1 EEPGVFYQD
10 RRIVFLGCFLRRELG
25 YFTKAGA
32 LDFGFRGS
40 EHADL
45 YLEWVE
51 DSAGFLVLVVVLCYE
66 PDCSFIGWRSIC
78 LSWRSPRLS
87 EGWISP
93 SPRRQ
98 PHDSPWRLF

>member
-1 EEPGVFYQD
+1 MFFDGFF
-10 RRIVFLGCFLRRELG
+10 RGELG

-32 LDFGFRGS
+32 LDLDFRGS

-66 PDCSFIGWRSIC
+66 P
-78 LSWRSPRLS
+78 
-87 EGWISP
+87 
-93 SPRRQ
+93 
-98 PHDSPWRLF
+98 